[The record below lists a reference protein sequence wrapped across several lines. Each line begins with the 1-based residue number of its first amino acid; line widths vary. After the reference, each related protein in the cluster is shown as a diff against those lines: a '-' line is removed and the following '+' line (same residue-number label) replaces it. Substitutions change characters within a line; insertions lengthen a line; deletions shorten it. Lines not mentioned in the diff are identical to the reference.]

1 MKKLILTLMMTLAV
15 FAASANSVRYF
26 TRSQATRVAHTLDA
40 QNELM
45 IYCGYDYELATYV
58 IVNEVW
64 AERVN
69 SKYYEIWLYGY
80 DAYTG
85 EEIYMPIDLACIWLY
100 NAYGNRMYSAAQF
113 LRFRSTV
120 ATPNFYWTMPP
131 YNAFVRHYHDPH
143 FNHGYTYHYEIHR
156 FGWRPPTPPAG
167 GPWPYHPY
175 YMRTPHTPAPVPPR
189 PFTPGVNYPQT
200 PDGHGYIGG
209 SSRTTIGTRS
219 TSFNNAGGARSGSNM
234 NNAGNPGTTS
244 RNSVNTPTNAGNNS
258 RSGAAT
264 SGSTTRSSNTN
275 TGTSSRS
282 SSTNTGTTSR
292 SSNTNTGTSSRSSS
306 TNTGTS
312 SRSSSTNT
320 GTTSRSS
327 STNTGTTSRSSNV
340 NSGTTSRSSNV
351 NSGSTSRS
359 SNVSTGTT
367 SRSSNVSTGT
377 SSRSSS
383 ANTGSTSRS
392 SNVNSGSS
400 NSRGSATNSGSS
412 NSRGTGNGTTN
423 RGSRSTR

>member
-282 SSTNTGTTSR
+282 SS
-292 SSNTNTGTSSRSSS
+292 
-306 TNTGTS
+306 
-312 SRSSSTNT
+312 
-320 GTTSRSS
+320 
-327 STNTGTTSRSSNV
+327 
-340 NSGTTSRSSNV
+340 
-351 NSGSTSRS
+351 
-359 SNVSTGTT
+359 
-367 SRSSNVSTGT
+367 
-377 SSRSSS
+377 SRSSS